1 MIRIII
7 VDDHPIIRYGL
18 RQIIMEED
26 DMKIIS
32 EAESGE
38 QLFKLL
44 DKNEYDI
51 LILDICLPDMD
62 GLQILKIVKQSKPNL
77 PILMLSALSEG
88 QYAMKAIKDGASG
101 YLNKIAASDQLIKA
115 IREILAGRT
124 YVNSS
129 IRQESY

>member
-88 QYAMKAIKDGASG
+88 QYAMKAIKDDS
-101 YLNKIAASDQLIKA
+101 LQMPVKVQKPIKIT
-115 IREILAGRT
+115 R
-124 YVNSS
+124 
-129 IRQESY
+129 